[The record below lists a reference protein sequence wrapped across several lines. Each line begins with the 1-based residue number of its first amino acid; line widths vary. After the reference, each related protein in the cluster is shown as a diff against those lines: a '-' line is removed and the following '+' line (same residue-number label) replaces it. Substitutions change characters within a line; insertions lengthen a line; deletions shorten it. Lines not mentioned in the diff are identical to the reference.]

1 VKNPVALGIRLGIS
15 QRILIRWGA
24 MSDPGHDEP
33 SHDESG
39 SSARN
44 RRREAA
50 REKAQLARRRQK
62 RRAKGIRWAIQAAI
76 AAVVV
81 AVVVIVIVVVHSG
94 SQPTVSRTPQNMA
107 GDGITIGHDFTAVRS
122 GAAAVTRSPAPTS
135 TAKPDTVAISV
146 YSDFLCPICGN
157 FEKTDTSYIRGLVKS
172 GAATVTFHPIA
183 ILNPQSQNTK
193 YSQRAANAAA
203 CVANFSPD
211 SYFAFNTA
219 MFDHQPTEGT
229 PGLTDSQI
237 VSLIEGVDGIT
248 QTSRI
253 QTCVTDGT
261 FSAWVTA
268 ATQRALAGPI
278 AGSSIGRVRGTPTI
292 LVNGAQYKYS
302 LPFTTSEFQNF
313 VVTEAGNTYSDTA
326 TATPTPSPTKSATPR
341 PGQTKI
347 GTPAP

>member
-1 VKNPVALGIRLGIS
+1 
-15 QRILIRWGA
+15 
-24 MSDPGHDEP
+24 MSDTGRDEP
-33 SHDESG
+33 SHDETG

-62 RRAKGIRWAIQAAI
+62 RRARGIRWAIQGAI

-81 AVVVIVIVVVHSG
+81 AVVVIVIVVVHAG
-94 SQPTVSRTPQNMA
+94 SQPTASRTPQNMA

-122 GAAAVTRSPAPTS
+122 GAAAVTRSPDPTS
-135 TAKPDTVAISV
+135 TAKPDTVAITV

-157 FEKTDTSYIRGLVKS
+157 FEKTDTSYIQGLVKS
-172 GAATVTFHPIA
+172 GAATITFHPIA
-183 ILNPQSQNTK
+183 ILNAQSQSTK

-203 CVANFSPD
+203 CVANYSPD
-211 SYFAFNTA
+211 AYFAFNTA
-219 MFDHQPTEGT
+219 MFDHQPAEGT
-229 PGLTDSQI
+229 PGLTDAQL
-237 VSLIEGVDGIT
+237 VSLIEGVDGIS

-292 LVNGAQYKYS
+292 LVNGEQYKYS
-302 LPFTTSEFQNF
+302 LPFTKSEFQNF

-326 TATPTPSPTKSATPR
+326 TATPTPTPTKSSTPRPTPSPTKSATPR